1 MYELYR
7 KQILPISID
16 QAWEFFKNPHN
27 LGKITPA
34 HMGFRI
40 LNEVESPM
48 FEGQIIKYKIAPFP
62 GMPLDW
68 MTEITKIREPF
79 FFIDEQRHGP
89 YKVWHHEHWFKEV
102 EQGVE
107 MIDRVNYV
115 LPFGPLGKL
124 VHALIVKRQLQQI
137 FAYRNKRLI
146 EIFGTVGE
154 K

>member
-1 MYELYR
+1 
-7 KQILPISID
+7 
-16 QAWEFFKNPHN
+16 
-27 LGKITPA
+27 
-34 HMGFRI
+34 
-40 LNEVESPM
+40 
-48 FEGQIIKYKIAPFP
+48 
-62 GMPLDW
+62 MPLDW
-68 MTEITKIREPF
+68 MTEITKIRETF
-79 FFIDEQRHGP
+79 FFIDEQSHGP

-107 MIDRVNYV
+107 MLDRVNYV

-137 FAYRNKRLI
+137 FAYRNKRMT